1 MKHPLFGV
9 ILVTALLTSAVTI
22 ILLRSGVVPEPPRPQ
37 SAPTLRSDSAEAA
50 SPAQPPLSQ
59 DEQVNIQ
66 VYNKV
71 SPGVVNI
78 TSTVVEYDFFF
89 QAYANQGTGS
99 GIVLDLDGNILTNYH
114 VVESAQ
120 SLEVALPDRT
130 TYRARLVGE
139 DPQNDLA
146 VIRLTGAPRDRL
158 HPVLLGDSAT
168 LKVGQKV
175 LAIGN
180 PFRLQNTLT
189 TGIISSLGRKI
200 RTENGNLVDNIIQT
214 DAAINPGNSGGPL
227 LNAAGEMIG
236 INTMIY
242 SPSGASGGNVGI
254 GFAVPVNTVRR
265 VVTDLIKEG
274 RVLRPD
280 MGIEGYSISRE
291 LASALE
297 LPVDSGI
304 LVARVA
310 RGGTAEAAGLRGYS
324 QIVLIYNQRFLI
336 GGDII
341 TEIDGKPVGNSDDLA
356 LLLESKRPGD
366 TVRLTYYRGSARNEK
381 TITLMEQPRRIR

>member
-1 MKHPLFGV
+1 MKNSLVRV
-9 ILVTALLTSAVTI
+9 ILVTALLTSAGTLM
-22 ILLRSGVVPEPPRPQ
+22 LLRWGILPEPPRSSSTPQ
-37 SAPTLRSDSAEAA
+37 LDSAAA
-50 SPAQPPLSQ
+50 ANPAQPPLSP

-89 QAYANQGTGS
+89 QAYASQGTGS
-99 GIVLDLDGNILTNYH
+99 GIVLDLEGNVLTNYH
-114 VVESAQ
+114 VVESAR
-120 SLEVALPDRT
+120 SLEVALPDQT
-130 TYRARLVGE
+130 KYRARLVGE

-146 VIRLTGAPRDRL
+146 IIRLTGAPRELL
-158 HPVLLGDSAT
+158 HPVSLGDSST

-200 RTENGNLVDNIIQT
+200 RAEGGNLIDNIIQT

-227 LNAAGEMIG
+227 LNTAGEMIG
-236 INTMIY
+236 INTMIL
-242 SPSGASGGNVGI
+242 SPGGANGGNVGI

-265 VVTDLIKEG
+265 VVTDLIKDG

-280 MGIEGYSISRE
+280 MGIEGYSISRT
-291 LASALE
+291 LASALD
-297 LPVDSGI
+297 LPVDRGI
-304 LVARVA
+304 LVARVIP
-310 RGGTAEAAGLRGYS
+310 GGTADVAGLRGYS
-324 QIVLIYNQRFLI
+324 QIVAVYNERFLI

-341 TEIDGKPVGNSDDLA
+341 TEIDGKPITNSDDLD
-356 LLLESKRPGD
+356 LILESKRPGD
-366 TVRLTYYRGSARNEK
+366 TARLTYYRDRTKNEK
-381 TITLMEQPRRIR
+381 TIKLMEQPRRFR

>member
-1 MKHPLFGV
+1 MKHPMFRT
-9 ILVTALLTSAVTI
+9 ILVTALITSAATLL
-22 ILLRSGVVPEPPRPQ
+22 LLRWGVLPEPPR
-37 SAPTLRSDSAEAA
+37 SGRSIHLDAA
-50 SPAQPPLSQ
+50 AAANPGQPALSS

-78 TSTVVEYDFFF
+78 TSTVVEYDFFL
-89 QAYANQGTGS
+89 QAYASQGTGS
-99 GIVLDLDGNILTNYH
+99 GIVLDLEGNILTNYH
-114 VVESAQ
+114 VIESAQ
-120 SLEVALPDRT
+120 NLEVALPDQT
-130 TYRARLVGE
+130 KYRAKLVGE

-146 VIRLTGAPRDRL
+146 VIRLTGAPKDRL
-158 HPVLLGDSAT
+158 HPVSFGDSST

-200 RTENGNLVDNIIQT
+200 RAEGGNLIENIIQT

-236 INTMIY
+236 INTMIV
-242 SPSGASGGNVGI
+242 SPGGSNGGNVGI

-265 VVTDLIKEG
+265 VVADLIKEG

-280 MGIEGYSISRE
+280 MGIEGDNISRN
-291 LASALE
+291 LASALD
-297 LPVDSGI
+297 LPVDHGI
-304 LVARVA
+304 LVARVT
-310 RGGTAEAAGLRGYS
+310 RGGTADAAGLRGYS
-324 QIVLIYNQRFLI
+324 QIVAIEYERVLI

-341 TEIDGKPVGNSDDLA
+341 TELDGKPIADSDDLD
-356 LLLESKRPGD
+356 LILESKRPGD
-366 TVRLTYYRGSARNEK
+366 TVRLTYYRGRTKNEK

>member
-9 ILVTALLTSAVTI
+9 ILVTALLTSAVTLV
-22 ILLRSGVVPEPPRPQ
+22 LLRWVGVPEPPQ
-37 SAPTLRSDSAEAA
+37 SSPALRFDSAAA
-50 SPAQPPLSQ
+50 ANPAQPPLSQ

-99 GIVLDLDGNILTNYH
+99 GVVLDLEGNVLTNYH
-114 VVESAQ
+114 VIESAQ

-158 HPVLLGDSAT
+158 HPVSLGDSAS

-200 RTENGNLVDNIIQT
+200 RGEGGNLIDNIIQT

-227 LNAAGEMIG
+227 LNTAGEMIG
-236 INTMIY
+236 INTMIV
-242 SPSGASGGNVGI
+242 SPQGANGGNVGI

-265 VVTDLIKEG
+265 VVADLIKEG

-280 MGIEGYSISRE
+280 MGIEGYSISRD

-297 LPVDSGI
+297 LPVDTGI
-304 LVARVA
+304 LVVRVT
-310 RGGTAEAAGLRGYS
+310 RGGTADAAGLRGYS
-324 QIVLIYNQRFLI
+324 QIVAIYNERFLI

-341 TEIDGKPVGNSDDLA
+341 SAIDGKPVLNSDDLD
-356 LLLESKRPGD
+356 LILESKRPGD
-366 TVRLTYYRGSARNEK
+366 TVRLTYYRGRTKNEK
-381 TITLMEQPRRIR
+381 TITLMEQPRRFR

>member
-9 ILVTALLTSAVTI
+9 ILVTALLTSAVTL
-22 ILLRSGVVPEPPRPQ
+22 ILLRWGVVPAPPQ
-37 SAPTLRSDSAEAA
+37 SGPVPRFDSAAA
-50 SPAQPPLSQ
+50 ATPAQPPLSQ

-99 GIVLDLDGNILTNYH
+99 GIVLDLDGNVLTNYH
-114 VVESAQ
+114 VIESAQ

-146 VIRLTGAPRDRL
+146 VIRLTEAPRDRL
-158 HPVLLGDSAT
+158 HPVSLGDSAT

-200 RTENGNLVDNIIQT
+200 RGEGGNLIDNIIQT

-227 LNAAGEMIG
+227 LNTAGEMIG
-236 INTMIY
+236 INTMIV
-242 SPSGASGGNVGI
+242 SPQGANGGNVGI

-280 MGIEGYSISRE
+280 MGIEGYNISRD
-291 LASALE
+291 LASALQ

-304 LVARVA
+304 LVARVT
-310 RGGTAEAAGLRGYS
+310 REGTADAAGLRGYS
-324 QIVLIYNQRFLI
+324 QIVAIYNQRFLI

-341 TEIDGKPVGNSDDLA
+341 TEIDGKPVVGSDDLA
-356 LLLESKRPGD
+356 LILESKRPGD
-366 TVRLTYYRGSARNEK
+366 TVRLTYYRGRTKSEK
-381 TITLMEQPRRIR
+381 TITLMEQPRRFR